1 MNQETFKFEKMT
13 KNLGNLLDVL
23 MKEINLNR
31 KELKWKMKW
40 TVELQIQQV
49 EEIKENQIVR
59 RLQIYK
65 IIILKKHRQGD
76 KERNTT
82 KK

>member
-1 MNQETFKFEKMT
+1 
-13 KNLGNLLDVL
+13 
-23 MKEINLNR
+23 
-31 KELKWKMKW
+31 MKW